1 MNAKNPIII
10 TVLLI
15 IVVGAAA
22 FFGGMQFQK
31 SQRNSQ
37 FAQFTG
43 QQGGNGTFQRRFG
56 GANGQTGG
64 QAVIG
69 EILKS
74 DATSITVKSQDGSSK
89 IILLS
94 DSTAIN
100 KQDTGSKDD
109 LKTGEKVAVFGKS
122 NSDGS
127 VTAQNIQ
134 LNPMMGQGMRVM
146 MQITPTPSK

>member
-1 MNAKNPIII
+1 MKSKNPIIV
-10 TVLLI
+10 TI
-15 IVVGAAA
+15 ILVILVGSAA

-31 SQRNSQ
+31 SQRSIQ
-37 FAQFTG
+37 FAG
-43 QQGGNGTFQRRFG
+43 LAGPQGANGTFRRSG
-56 GANGQTGG
+56 GATSPNT
-64 QAVIG
+64 QAVVG

-94 DSTAIN
+94 DSTAVN
-100 KQDTGSKDD
+100 KQATGSKDD

-127 VTAQNIQ
+127 ITAQNVQ
-134 LNPMMGQGMRVM
+134 LNPMNGGGMRVM
-146 MQITPTPSK
+146 MQVTPTPGK

>member
-1 MNAKNPIII
+1 MKAKNPVLITIIL
-10 TVLLI
+10 V

-37 FAQFTG
+37 FAG
-43 QQGGNGTFQRRFG
+43 PAGMQGPNGTFRRSV
-56 GANGQTGG
+56 GATNQNA
-64 QAVIG
+64 QAIVG

-74 DATSITVKSQDGSSK
+74 DDTSITVKSQDGSSK

-94 DSTAIN
+94 SSTAVN
-100 KQDTGSKDD
+100 KQATGSKDD
-109 LKTGEKVAVFGKS
+109 LKIGETVAVFGKS

-127 VTAQNIQ
+127 ITAQNVQ
-134 LNPMMGQGMRVM
+134 LNPMNGQGGARFM
-146 MQITPTPSK
+146 MQVTPTPSK